1 MLQTTHL
8 NKPLISAD
16 VKKKKTCSFP
26 VRCDMK
32 ERFGLREKGSVKI
45 RLIIKAVREKKLE
58 TQVHGNLKSK
68 FHKSDLGCHLLEAE

>member
-16 VKKKKTCSFP
+16 VKKTCNFP

-58 TQVHGNLKSK
+58 TQVHRNLKSK

>member
-16 VKKKKTCSFP
+16 VKKTCNFP

-68 FHKSDLGCHLLEAE
+68 FHTSDLGCHLLEAE

>member
-1 MLQTTHL
+1 
-8 NKPLISAD
+8 
-16 VKKKKTCSFP
+16 
-26 VRCDMK
+26 MK

>member
-16 VKKKKTCSFP
+16 VKKTCNFP

-58 TQVHGNLKSK
+58 TQVHRNLKSK
-68 FHKSDLGCHLLEAE
+68 FHKSDLDCHLLEAE

>member
-16 VKKKKTCSFP
+16 VKKTCSFL
-26 VRCDMK
+26 VRCDME

-45 RLIIKAVREKKLE
+45 RLIIKAVRKKKLE
-58 TQVHGNLKSK
+58 TQVQGNLKSK
-68 FHKSDLGCHLLEAE
+68 FHKSDLDCHLLEAE